1 MRLVI
6 DIGNTRI
13 KPAWDLGGR
22 LIARPAIPWRD
33 RALAEVLSSVFED
46 LARPIAVLVSNVAG
60 PAVADALIA
69 EVARHWHMP
78 VEFMQ
83 VRPHC
88 AGMQT
93 TYDDPSRLGV
103 DRWLAALAGFHLAQG
118 AVCVIDA
125 GTALTVDIVTAQGIH
140 RGGLIAPGLA
150 LMARSLTQGTAQL
163 SLDRPTAVDAFATNT
178 RDGIS
183 LGCRDAMA
191 GLLARVAERC
201 LHEMGTRPRFLVT
214 GGEAEDLLSLSPFA
228 LTHVPDLVHQGVV
241 IAADASG

>member
-13 KPAWDLGGR
+13 KPAQESAGR
-22 LIARPAIPWRD
+22 LTSGPAIPWRD
-33 RALAEVLSSVFED
+33 QSLEDALGAVCAGLP
-46 LARPIAVLVSNVAG
+46 RPTAVLVSNVAG
-60 PAVADALIA
+60 PSIGEALAARVAHHWQLVA
-69 EVARHWHMP
+69 E
-78 VEFMQ
+78 FIQ
-83 VRPHC
+83 VRPRC

-93 TYDDPSRLGV
+93 IYDEPARLGV
-103 DRWLAALAGFHLAQG
+103 DRWLAALAGFHLAGG

-125 GTALTVDIVTAQGIH
+125 GTALTVDIVTADGTH

-163 SLDRPTAVDAFATNT
+163 SLDTRTAVERFATNT

-183 LGCRDAMA
+183 LGCRDAVA

-201 LHEMGTRPRFLVT
+201 KRDYGSLPRFIVT
-214 GGEAEDLLSLSPFA
+214 GGEAEEILSLSPVA
-228 LTHVPDLVHQGVV
+228 LTHIPDLVHQGIVL
-241 IAADASG
+241 AADAAS

>member
-13 KPAWDLGGR
+13 KPAQEFAGQLN
-22 LIARPAIPWRD
+22 LSPAIPWRD
-33 RALAEVLSSVFED
+33 RSLQDVLHAVC
-46 LARPIAVLVSNVAG
+46 AGIPRPTAVLVSNVAG
-60 PAVADALIA
+60 PALAEALAAQVAQ
-69 EVARHWHMP
+69 HWQLA

-83 VRPHC
+83 VRPRW

-93 TYDDPSRLGV
+93 IYDNPNRLGV
-103 DRWLAALAGFHLAQG
+103 DRWLAALAGFHLAGG

-125 GTALTVDIVTAQGIH
+125 GTALTVDIVTADGTH

-163 SLDRPTAVDAFATNT
+163 SLDTLTAVDQFATNT

-183 LGCRDAMA
+183 LGCRDAVA
-191 GLLARVAERC
+191 GLLTRVAERC
-201 LHEMGTRPRFLVT
+201 ARDYGGAPRFIVT
-214 GGEAEDLLSLSPFA
+214 GGEAEDILSLSPFA
-228 LTHVPDLVHQGVV
+228 LECVPDLVHQGIVL
-241 IAADASG
+241 AADAVG